1 LKQKNY
7 KGCSFCDVNIIKPIR
22 VEKMTKVS
30 VIVPVYKVEKY
41 IGAAVESV
49 LQQTY
54 KEFELLIIDDGS
66 PDKSVEICQ
75 QFTDSRIKILRQENR
90 GLAGARNT
98 GIRHAQGEYLA
109 FLDSDDLWLP
119 EKLEKHIEHLENSPS
134 VGVNFCPSAFID
146 EVGQLTGT
154 FSKPKLKDIEPS
166 ILLRDNP
173 IGNGSAPVVRRAA
186 LEEIKYQ
193 DNLYGSVEDFY
204 FDESLRQAE
213 DLDCWLRITIQT
225 DWQIE
230 GIPEALTLYRVN
242 SGGLSAGLLK
252 QLKYLEKVIEK
263 TRSYAPELIAQC
275 EVPVKAYHLRYLGR
289 SAIRL
294 RDGSMAVKLIHQ
306 ALATHRSLLL
316 EEPSRTL
323 MTLATAYLLWL
334 LPKHCYQQI
343 RALILNFKGVIVS
356 IKGIKQKQFR
366 VCLSSVSSEL
376 VSSTPS
382 RTTF

>member
-1 LKQKNY
+1 ML
-7 KGCSFCDVNIIKPIR
+7 
-22 VEKMTKVS
+22 KVS
-30 VIVPVYKVEKY
+30 VIVPVYQVEKY
-41 IGAAVESV
+41 IAVTVESV

-75 QFTDSRIKILRQENR
+75 QFTDSRIKIIRQENR

-119 EKLEKHIEHLENSPS
+119 EKLEKHIEHLKNSPA
-134 VGVNFCPSAFID
+134 VGISFCPSAFID
-146 EVGQLTGT
+146 EVGQPRGT

-186 LEEIKYQ
+186 LEGIKYQ
-193 DNLYGSVEDFY
+193 DNLYGTVEDFY

-213 DLDCWLRITIQT
+213 DLDCWLRIAIQT
-225 DWQIE
+225 NWQIE

-263 TRSYAPELIAQC
+263 TRSYAPELIIQW
-275 EVPVKAYHLRYLGR
+275 ELPVKAYHLRYLAR
-289 SAIRL
+289 SAVRL
-294 RDGSMAVKLIHQ
+294 QDGSMAIQLI
-306 ALATHRSLLL
+306 HRSLAADWHILR

-323 MTLATAYLLWL
+323 MTLIAVYLLWL
-334 LPKHCYQQI
+334 LPKPVYCQL
-343 RALILNFKGVIVS
+343 RALVLRINGTIKKNRLQKKLYEQS
-356 IKGIKQKQFR
+356 IM
-366 VCLSSVSSEL
+366 LS
-376 VSSTPS
+376 
-382 RTTF
+382 